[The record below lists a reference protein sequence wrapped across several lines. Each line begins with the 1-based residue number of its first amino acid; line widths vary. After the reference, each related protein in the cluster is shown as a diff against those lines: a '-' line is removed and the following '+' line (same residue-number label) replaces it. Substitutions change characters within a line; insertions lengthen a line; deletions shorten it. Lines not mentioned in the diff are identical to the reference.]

1 MPPEGPAARDA
12 LPAFTSTDASVLAG
26 LPFLALVS
34 RLVPAGNWPAVA
46 RTLSPLAV
54 GDLAP
59 SPKAAAAAIRQTLGA
74 HRPELTGHDVLKGMA
89 AEGILTFLQVLRSYP
104 GGRWTPRVRALNFER
119 VDAGL
124 ARGRGVVLW
133 VAHGFH
139 GHLSAKIA
147 FRKAGLQ
154 VTHLSHPSHGF
165 SASRFGIRYLNR
177 LQTRVEDPFIAERV
191 LLPVGGQN
199 TALNVLARRLRAN
212 GVVSI
217 TGQRGTGRTVAA
229 PFLAGEIRLAPGA
242 PAMAQMTGAA
252 LLPVFAFRGEDNVID
267 VAVEPAIEI
276 QADRPRDEAVGM
288 AVRSYARM
296 LEDYVLRYPK
306 QWLGWVQL

>member
-1 MPPEGPAARDA
+1 MPERGWP
-12 LPAFTSTDASVLAG
+12 G
-26 LPFLALVS
+26 L
-34 RLVPAGNWPAVA
+34 A
-46 RTLSPLAV
+46 RTLSPLAIA
-54 GDLAP
+54 DLAP
-59 SPKAAAAAIRQTLGA
+59 SPKTAATLIRRTLGP
-74 HRPELTGHDVLKGMA
+74 HQPELTGHDVLRGMA
-89 AEGILTFLQVLRSYP
+89 SEGILTFLQVLRSYP
-104 GGRWTPRVRALNFER
+104 RGRWTPEVRARNFDH

-177 LQTRVEDPFIAERV
+177 LQTAVEDPFIAERV
-191 LLPVGGQN
+191 QLPIGGQN
-199 TALNVLARRLRAN
+199 AALNVLARRLRAN

-252 LLPVFAFRGEDNVID
+252 LLPVFAFRGDDNVVD
-267 VAVEPAIEI
+267 VVVEPAIEI
-276 QADRPRDEAVGM
+276 QADRPRDAAIEA
-288 AVRSYARM
+288 AVRSYAGL
-296 LEDYVLRYPK
+296 LEAYVLRYPK